1 MEVMKGRIEALAAKA
16 LGVKGPFW
24 ELSVAVTGCLL
35 GSLLL
40 LGSIQIFCDV
50 NSALEERKPPLNYFT
65 LNKKIEG
72 SLLVGLLKDEDGFTI
87 EETKAISN
95 FPGVLEVGAF
105 TRLRSEVMIHIWPMG
120 KIGMGSAAKAD
131 VFFESV
137 PDTFIDV
144 DLKEWKWDQNASYVP
159 LIIPKFYLDLWNF
172 GFAPTRA
179 DYPTLSAE
187 VALKMPIKIFVGD
200 KRENSYDGKF
210 VAFSRRINSIIT
222 PQSFLEYANSKYAD
236 ESNSSKVFSLFESKA
251 EKNILPARLI
261 VRVDKAPS
269 ESLLTFF
276 KEKGYEINRELPTR
290 DKLQEAS
297 GMISLAVGIIG
308 ILLSILSMATFSS
321 SFRLVVTRAAIPTRN
336 LFHLGFSRS
345 VASRVFVRRF
355 LKIFGIVFFAGIA
368 LTFLLKEIGIKPLA
382 GAVGLKMSSGL
393 DIVTLLVAAIYGCIF
408 VAVNIIIIR
417 NSVRNLN

>member
-1 MEVMKGRIEALAAKA
+1 
-16 LGVKGPFW
+16 
-24 ELSVAVTGCLL
+24 
-35 GSLLL
+35 
-40 LGSIQIFCDV
+40 
-50 NSALEERKPPLNYFT
+50 
-65 LNKKIEG
+65 
-72 SLLVGLLKDEDGFTI
+72 
-87 EETKAISN
+87 
-95 FPGVLEVGAF
+95 
-105 TRLRSEVMIHIWPMG
+105 
-120 KIGMGSAAKAD
+120 MGSAAKAD

-137 PDTFIDV
+137 PDAFIDV

-187 VALKMPIKIFVGD
+187 VALKMPIEIFVGD

-251 EKNILPARLI
+251 EKDILPARLI
-261 VRVDKAPS
+261 VRVDKAPA

-308 ILLSILSMATFSS
+308 IVLSILSMATFSS

-393 DIVTLLVAAIYGCIF
+393 DIVTLLVAAIYGALF
-408 VAVNIIIIR
+408 VAVNIVIIR